1 VLDAGVRLR
10 GQFAARSREA
20 RLRRGGSE
28 TVGFGRLALS
38 AAGKVGIVLAVL
50 VAFTFGLLGT
60 IYLSLRTA
68 EVKVPD
74 VLGKDRLT
82 AETMLD
88 DAGLKI
94 RVRGARP
101 SADKQPD
108 TILSQLPEAG
118 QIVKAGI
125 PVAVEVSRAPREG
138 ESVPS
143 RVEEPSQEAE
153 KPAENKNANQSPTAT
168 NQNQNQN
175 KPPKN
180 KNTNKNANNKNANN
194 SNNGNANRNAND
206 RNANANRNTNNGNR
220 NANTTPNANRNTSA
234 PNANRRAPVI
244 STPPFNPGA
253 NRGTP

>member
-1 VLDAGVRLR
+1 M
-10 GQFAARSREA
+10 
-20 RLRRGGSE
+20 
-28 TVGFGRLALS
+28 GFGRLALT
-38 AAGKVGIVLAVL
+38 ALGKVGVVLAVL
-50 VAFTFGLLGT
+50 VAFSFGLLGT

-74 VLGKDRLT
+74 VLGKDRFT

-94 RVRGARP
+94 RVRGTRA
-101 SADKQPD
+101 SAEKPD

-125 PVAVEVSRAPREG
+125 PVAVEVSRVPKEG
-138 ESVPS
+138 ESVRS
-143 RVEEPSQEAE
+143 IAAEPSQETE
-153 KPAENKNANQSPTAT
+153 KPADNANQSSTAT

-194 SNNGNANRNAND
+194 SNNANGNTSANRNANN
-206 RNANANRNTNNGNR
+206 RNANTTRNTNNGNR
-220 NANTTPNANRNTSA
+220 NANATPNANRTTNNSNTI
-234 PNANRRAPVI
+234 RRPPIA
-244 STPPFNPGA
+244 TPPFNPGA

>member
-1 VLDAGVRLR
+1 MN
-10 GQFAARSREA
+10 
-20 RLRRGGSE
+20 
-28 TVGFGRLALS
+28 FGRRVLAAL
-38 AAGKVGIVLAVL
+38 GKVGIVLAVL
-50 VAFTFGLLGT
+50 VAFLFGLLGT
-60 IYLSLRTA
+60 IYLSLRTS

-74 VLGKDRLT
+74 VLGKDRFA

-101 SADKQPD
+101 SAEKPD

-125 PVAVEVSRAPREG
+125 PVAVEVSRAPKEG

-143 RVEEPSQEAE
+143 RTEETPQEPE
-153 KPAENKNANQSPTAT
+153 KPAENANANQSQTAT

-175 KPPKN
+175 QNKPKN
-180 KNTNKNANNKNANN
+180 KNTNKNSNNANNKNANN
-194 SNNGNANRNAND
+194 ANAGRNANNMNRNANSS
-206 RNANANRNTNNGNR
+206 NR
-220 NANTTPNANRNTSA
+220 NANTATPTPLPNTNRSN
-234 PNANRRAPVI
+234 PNVNRRPPVT
-244 STPPFNPGA
+244 TPPTVPGA